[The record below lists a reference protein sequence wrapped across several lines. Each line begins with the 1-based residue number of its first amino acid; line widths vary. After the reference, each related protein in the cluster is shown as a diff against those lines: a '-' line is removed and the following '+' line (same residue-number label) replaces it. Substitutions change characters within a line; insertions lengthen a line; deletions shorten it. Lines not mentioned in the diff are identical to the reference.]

1 MSLFS
6 EQLVEEY
13 YNRRRFLTIRG
24 AKQGV
29 GETDILAIRHQTGG
43 VEGLHIEVQTSFRPV
58 AFLSNGN
65 AGAGNR
71 TDEQVQEEMQAWIH
85 KKYLSPTKD
94 ALRQSVWPA
103 ITWRYI
109 FVHARLKDERELES
123 FKRAGIELLPF
134 EDVLRDITLPT
145 KKGGF
150 TASAGGDVSEI
161 LRFYRDTHQQNE
173 PVA

>member
-13 YNRRRFLTIRG
+13 YNRRRYLTIRG

-29 GETDILAIRHQTGG
+29 GETDILAVRHQETI

-71 TDEQVQEEMQAWIH
+71 TDEEVQAEMQIWIQ
-85 KKYLSPTKD
+85 KKYLSATK
-94 ALRQSVWPA
+94 AKLRQSVWPA

-109 FVHARLKDERELES
+109 FVHARLKDPSELES
-123 FKRAGIELLPF
+123 LKLANIELLPF

-145 KKGGF
+145 KRGGF

-161 LRFYRDTHQQNE
+161 LRFYRDTHRQTEQ
-173 PVA
+173 A

>member
-13 YNRRRFLTIRG
+13 YNRRRYLTIRG
-24 AKQGV
+24 ARQGV
-29 GETDILAIRHQTGG
+29 GETDILAVRFQDEL

-71 TDEQVQEEMQAWIH
+71 TDEQVDAEMQIWIQR
-85 KKYLSPTKD
+85 KYLSPAKV
-94 ALRQSVWPA
+94 ALRQNVWPG
-103 ITWRYI
+103 ITWRHI
-109 FVHARLKDERELES
+109 FVHARLKDPRELNS
-123 FKRAGIELLPF
+123 LRSAGVELLTF

-161 LRFYRDTHQQNE
+161 LRFYGDTHRHAQ
-173 PVA
+173 

>member
-13 YNRRRFLTIRG
+13 YNRRRYLTIRG

-29 GETDILAIRHQTGG
+29 GETDILAVRFQDAL

-71 TDEQVQEEMQAWIH
+71 TDAQVETEMQI
-85 KKYLSPTKD
+85 
-94 ALRQSVWPA
+94 
-103 ITWRYI
+103 
-109 FVHARLKDERELES
+109 
-123 FKRAGIELLPF
+123 
-134 EDVLRDITLPT
+134 
-145 KKGGF
+145 
-150 TASAGGDVSEI
+150 
-161 LRFYRDTHQQNE
+161 
-173 PVA
+173 